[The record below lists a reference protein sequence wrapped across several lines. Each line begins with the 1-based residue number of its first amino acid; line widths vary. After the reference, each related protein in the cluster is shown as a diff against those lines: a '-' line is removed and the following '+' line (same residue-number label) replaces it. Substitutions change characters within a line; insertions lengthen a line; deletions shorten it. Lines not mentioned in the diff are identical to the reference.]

1 MAARTQHPA
10 AGSCYDEDD
19 LEHFK
24 FVIQQVLLSPD
35 IVQMLNVERS
45 ILLDEL
51 ITLDVITQ
59 YEKEHIEVRTK
70 QQDASNKRRKMVLF
84 LYINYK

>member
-1 MAARTQHPA
+1 MAA
-10 AGSCYDEDD
+10 GYGYDEDD

-24 FVIQQVLLSPD
+24 FVIQQVLLNPD

-59 YEKEHIEVRTK
+59 YEKEHIEVK
-70 QQDASNKRRKMVLF
+70 QQDDSNKRRKMVSF
-84 LYINYK
+84 

>member
-1 MAARTQHPA
+1 MAA
-10 AGSCYDEDD
+10 GYGYDEDD

-24 FVIQQVLLSPD
+24 FVIQQVLLNPD
-35 IVQMLNVERS
+35 IVQVLNVERS

-59 YEKEHIEVRTK
+59 YEKEHIEVN
-70 QQDASNKRRKMVLF
+70 QQDDSNKRRKMVSF
-84 LYINYK
+84 

>member
-1 MAARTQHPA
+1 MAA
-10 AGSCYDEDD
+10 GYGYDEDD

-59 YEKEHIEVRTK
+59 YEKEHIEDKTK
-70 QQDASNKRRKMVLF
+70 QQDASNKRRKMVSF
-84 LYINYK
+84 